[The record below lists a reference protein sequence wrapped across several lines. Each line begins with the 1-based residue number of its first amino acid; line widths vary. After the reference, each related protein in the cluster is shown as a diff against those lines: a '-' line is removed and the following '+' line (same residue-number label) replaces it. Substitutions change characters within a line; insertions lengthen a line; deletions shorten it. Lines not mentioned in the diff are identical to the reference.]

1 MDIMINK
8 DMALLTERYTRI
20 LEGQYGIGGAP
31 ITKAQLVQLIK
42 DTEANRKGANF
53 FSVTQVTK
61 ETTNKAPLPAF
72 VLPGLK
78 NGKTYFAKIS
88 QVNIQVGYDYEA
100 ARNKELTSQGK
111 TADFVAQPSIYTPVD
126 GSKILGEKGGQIYIR
141 YRPMSTATEFK
152 PVVVKATRDNPTAA
166 SDFTVTTKDEV
177 KQYKSGAAASTTSV
191 EVRTISLDSVVAAN
205 IAGRAYVVTDLD
217 PVRKAIYTA
226 GNAPKPTVEPPPA
239 PPAA

>member
-1 MDIMINK
+1 MINK
-8 DMALLTERYTRI
+8 DTALLTERYTRI

-53 FSVTQVTK
+53 FSVTQITK

-100 ARNKELTSQGK
+100 ARNKELTGQGK
-111 TADFVAQPSIYTPVD
+111 IADFVAQPSIYNPVD
-126 GSKILGEKGGQIYIR
+126 GSRILGEKGGQMYIR

-152 PVVVKATRDNPTAA
+152 PVVVKATRDNPASA
-166 SDFTVTTKDEV
+166 SDFTVTTKDEA

-205 IAGRAYVVTDLD
+205 IAGKAYVVTDLD
-217 PVRKAIYTA
+217 PIRKAIYTA
-226 GNAPKPTVEPPPA
+226 SNAPKPTVEPPLA